1 MGMLA
6 LNLSERYVS
15 ESSTGNFRMEFN
27 SNEGAIYQF
36 HQEMESDYP
45 IVMRNGRITSGYV
58 ALSPVSKDTSFWVY
72 MLVSEQH

>member
-15 ESSTGNFRMEFN
+15 EDSTGNFRLEFN
-27 SNEGAIYQF
+27 ANEGAINQL
-36 HQEMESDYP
+36 HQEMETNYP

-58 ALSPVSKDTSFWVY
+58 ALSPVAEETNFWAY
-72 MLVSEQH
+72 MIISEQH